1 MEELREEE
9 AGWNCN
15 CREAMNLLTLEHNIF
30 LYKELPK
37 MTALKKQSIESNI
50 PTWLTL
56 LLAAACGVIVA
67 NLYYA
72 QPLVGV
78 ISSSIG
84 LSANSSGLIVTL
96 TQIGYV
102 VGLLFIVPMGDIVEN
117 RKLVVA
123 SLLLTGVALA
133 ITAMSKQA
141 VPFLAASFIIGIG
154 SVAAQVLVPFA
165 SYLASDSSR
174 GRVVG
179 NVMSGLLLGIML
191 SRPLS
196 SLVADF
202 LGWHAVF
209 ALSAAAVIILAIV
222 LSKVLPARKPMTDTR
237 YTALLGSMWHLLR
250 TTPILRRRAAYHAC
264 VFATFSLFWTT
275 VPLLL
280 SGPIFHFSQMNIALF
295 ALVGVTGAIAAP
307 LAGRLADRG
316 WTKPAT
322 GIALAT
328 VISSMLLPLLIR
340 TGSITGIVV
349 LVVSA
354 ILLDAGVSANLVLG
368 QRALFSLSPEIRSR
382 LNGLFMAI
390 FFFGGAIG
398 SAIGGW
404 TYATGGWSA
413 VLWIGMVFPI
423 AAILYFA
430 TEKK

>member
-1 MEELREEE
+1 
-9 AGWNCN
+9 
-15 CREAMNLLTLEHNIF
+15 
-30 LYKELPK
+30 
-37 MTALKKQSIESNI
+37 MTAISKQTTENHI
-50 PTWLTL
+50 PTWLTI
-56 LLAAACGVIVA
+56 LLATACGIIVA

-78 ISSSIG
+78 ISSSLG
-84 LSANSSGLIVTL
+84 LSESTSGFIVTL

-117 RKLVVA
+117 RRLVVV
-123 SLLLTGVALA
+123 SLLVTWIALA
-133 ITAMSKQA
+133 ITAVSKQA
-141 VPFLAASFIIGIG
+141 VPFLAASFVIGLG

-165 SYLASDSSR
+165 SYLASESSR

-202 LGWHAVF
+202 FGWHAVF
-209 ALSAAAVIILAIV
+209 ALSAIAIIVLAIV
-222 LSKVLPARKPMTDTR
+222 LAKVLPARKPSTDTR

-280 SGPIFHFSQMNIALF
+280 SSSIFNFSQRDIALF
-295 ALVGVTGAIAAP
+295 ALVGVAGALAAP
-307 LAGRLADRG
+307 VAGRLADRG
-316 WTKPAT
+316 WTRPAT

-328 VISSMLLPLLIR
+328 VAISMVLPFILR
-340 TGSITGIVV
+340 SGSPLGVAI

-390 FFFGGAIG
+390 FFFGGAVG

-404 TYATGGWSA
+404 TYASGGWSA
-413 VLWIGMVFPI
+413 VLWIGMAFPI
-423 AAILYFA
+423 AALLYFA

>member
-1 MEELREEE
+1 
-9 AGWNCN
+9 
-15 CREAMNLLTLEHNIF
+15 
-30 LYKELPK
+30 
-37 MTALKKQSIESNI
+37 MTDLKRQTIEINI

-117 RKLVVA
+117 RRLVAA

-133 ITAMSKQA
+133 IMAVSKQA
-141 VPFLAASFIIGIG
+141 VPFLAASFVIGIG

-202 LGWHAVF
+202 LGWHAIF
-209 ALSAAAVIILAIV
+209 ALSAAAVIVLAIV
-222 LSKVLPARKPMTDTR
+222 LSKVLPSRKPTTDTR
-237 YTALLGSMWHLLR
+237 YTALLGSMRHLLR

-264 VFATFSLFWTT
+264 AFATFSLFWTT
-275 VPLLL
+275 VPLML
-280 SGPIFHFSQMNIALF
+280 SGPIFHFSQIHIALF
-295 ALVGVTGAIAAP
+295 ALVGVAGAIAAP

-328 VISSMLLPLLIR
+328 VIVSMLLPLMIH
-340 TGSITGIVV
+340 TGSITGIVI

-404 TYATGGWSA
+404 TYAAGGWSA
-413 VLWIGMVFPI
+413 VLWIGMAFPI
-423 AAILYFA
+423 VAILYFA

>member
-1 MEELREEE
+1 
-9 AGWNCN
+9 
-15 CREAMNLLTLEHNIF
+15 
-30 LYKELPK
+30 
-37 MTALKKQSIESNI
+37 MTASKKQTIERNI

-56 LLAAACGVIVA
+56 LLATACGIIVA

-84 LSANSSGLIVTL
+84 LSESSSGFIVTL

-102 VGLLFIVPMGDIVEN
+102 VGLLFVVPMGDIVEN
-117 RKLVVA
+117 KRLIVI
-123 SLLLTGVALA
+123 SLLLTAVALG
-133 ITAMSKQA
+133 ITALSKQA
-141 VPFLAASFIIGIG
+141 FPFLAASFVIGVG

-165 SYLASDSSR
+165 SYLASESSR

-191 SRPLS
+191 ARPVS

-202 LGWHAVF
+202 FGWHAVF
-209 ALSAAAVIILAIV
+209 ALSAAAILILAIV
-222 LSKVLPARKPMTDTR
+222 LSKVLPIRKPSLDTS

-280 SGPIFHFSQMNIALF
+280 SSPIFGFSQKEIALF
-295 ALVGVTGAIAAP
+295 ALVGVAGAVAAP
-307 LAGRLADRG
+307 VAGRLADRG
-316 WTKPAT
+316 WTRPAT
-322 GIALAT
+322 GIALVT
-328 VISSMLLPLLIR
+328 VIISVLLPLIIR
-340 TGSITGIVV
+340 TGSPIGVAV

-368 QRALFSLSPEIRSR
+368 QRVLFSLNPEIRSR

-404 TYATGGWSA
+404 IYATGGWSA
-413 VLWIGMVFPI
+413 ALWIGMAFPI